1 MKNKCQK
8 NNYNKFIILF
18 IVININMII
27 NKNMVHGR
35 YEDPGRG
42 WGKKPNITWYKG
54 IDSGLEQA
62 RLQQKPFLMLVHT
75 KSDSC
80 YACTK
85 LGYEFNCA
93 EIWELSKRFVMINV
107 LNDEE
112 PDEDEGF
119 APDGIYHPRILFG
132 GTNGK
137 VEATLHHKDEIYITD
152 VEGDSREFYPD
163 PVRMK
168 YYYPDKASMINGMR
182 RAMKFYGL
190 R

>member
-1 MKNKCQK
+1 MN
-8 NNYNKFIILF
+8 
-18 IVININMII
+18 
-27 NKNMVHGR
+27 
-35 YEDPGRG
+35 
-42 WGKKPNITWYKG
+42 
-54 IDSGLEQA
+54 
-62 RLQQKPFLMLVHT
+62 
-75 KSDSC
+75 
-80 YACTK
+80 
-85 LGYEFNCA
+85 
-93 EIWELSKRFVMINV
+93 SKRSIRTKVLGISSVIFLVLGVLGVYSWYGSSQIKESSTEINSNV
-107 LNDEE
+107 FPALQFITTFSFTVEKMKPVIETLIEE

>member
-1 MKNKCQK
+1 
-8 NNYNKFIILF
+8 
-18 IVININMII
+18 
-27 NKNMVHGR
+27 
-35 YEDPGRG
+35 
-42 WGKKPNITWYKG
+42 
-54 IDSGLEQA
+54 
-62 RLQQKPFLMLVHT
+62 MLVHT
-75 KSDSC
+75 KSVSC

-85 LGYEFNCA
+85 LGYEFDCA